1 MANLIIA
8 CPCALGLATPTAVM
22 VGTGIA
28 AQRGI
33 LIKSGKALEIAKTI
47 TMVVFDKTGTLTIG
61 EPKLT
66 DIILISNKNIK
77 NKDKALQ
84 LAASL
89 EKNSEHPLASAIVN
103 SAKDK
108 KIKLHK
114 IEKFDS
120 VPGGGVIGYYDN
132 KQLIVGTRK
141 LLLDKKIINNAE
153 KQMVELEEMG
163 KTVMMVAYDGEV
175 IALIAVADVV
185 KNSSK
190 PAIKKLHSMG
200 IKTAIITGDNQ
211 RVGNAVA
218 KKLGIDL
225 VFAQILPSEKANII
239 KQLQTNSKFET
250 LNPKQKKLDDLNF
263 SNLDLFRNSKLEIR
277 NSNQKLAVAFVGDGV
292 NDAPAIAQAD
302 LGIAM
307 RSGSD
312 IALETGKIVLMRN
325 DVGDVVEAIR
335 LSAYTLKKIK
345 QNLFWAFF
353 YNIVGIPIAA
363 GVLYPLTGLLLNPM
377 IAAGAMAFSSVSVV
391 SNSLLMKR
399 YH

>member
-1 MANLIIA
+1 M
-8 CPCALGLATPTAVM
+8 
-22 VGTGIA
+22 
-28 AQRGI
+28 
-33 LIKSGKALEIAKTI
+33 
-47 TMVVFDKTGTLTIG
+47 
-61 EPKLT
+61 
-66 DIILISNKNIK
+66 
-77 NKDKALQ
+77 
-84 LAASL
+84 
-89 EKNSEHPLASAIVN
+89 
-103 SAKDK
+103 
-108 KIKLHK
+108 
-114 IEKFDS
+114 
-120 VPGGGVIGYYDN
+120 
-132 KQLIVGTRK
+132 
-141 LLLDKKIINNAE
+141 
-153 KQMVELEEMG
+153 
-163 KTVMMVAYDGEV
+163 
-175 IALIAVADVV
+175 
-185 KNSSK
+185 
-190 PAIKKLHSMG
+190 
-200 IKTAIITGDNQ
+200 
-211 RVGNAVA
+211 
-218 KKLGIDL
+218 DL

-312 IALETGKIVLMRN
+312 IALETGEIVLMRN